1 MHVRVVPYRPE
12 WPLLFAQEAEK
23 IGKAFGAELLAV
35 HHIGSTSV
43 EGLAAKPIID
53 ILAVVR
59 DVNAIDTFAPAM
71 EALGY
76 EAMGEFGIPGR
87 RYYRKGGENRTHQI
101 HAFSEEDHWNIDR
114 HLAVDVPMVILSAV
128 LRGAGSMI
136 VPMAASLL
144 SLWLARVPIAYWIA
158 GAWGKEFIYYSYP
171 ISWAIGILIVLVA
184 YLHGGWKKKAIVAPT
199 NREEQPADHLSPFAN

>member
-59 DVNAIDTFAPAM
+59 DVNAIDTFALRWKHWAMRPWGNSASPA
-71 EALGY
+71 AAITG
-76 EAMGEFGIPGR
+76 
-87 RYYRKGGENRTHQI
+87 K
-101 HAFSEEDHWNIDR
+101 
-114 HLAVDVPMVILSAV
+114 AV
-128 LRGAGSMI
+128 
-136 VPMAASLL
+136 
-144 SLWLARVPIAYWIA
+144 
-158 GAWGKEFIYYSYP
+158 KT
-171 ISWAIGILIVLVA
+171 
-184 YLHGGWKKKAIVAPT
+184 APT
-199 NREEQPADHLSPFAN
+199 KSTPFRKRTIGTSTATWRSGITCGFIQRRHSSMAI

>member
-1 MHVRVVPYRPE
+1 MHVRVVLYRPE

-59 DVNAIDTFAPAM
+59 DVNAIDAFAPAM

-101 HAFSEEDHWNIDR
+101 HAFSEEDH
-114 HLAVDVPMVILSAV
+114 LAVRDY
-128 LRGAGSMI
+128 LRAHPKEAKLYGD
-136 VPMAASLL
+136 LKQR
-144 SLWLARVPIAYWIA
+144 LAQQFPEDIERYCDGKDAFVKALEKRAY
-158 GAWGKEFIYYSYP
+158 AWYFTK
-171 ISWAIGILIVLVA
+171 
-184 YLHGGWKKKAIVAPT
+184 
-199 NREEQPADHLSPFAN
+199 

>member
-1 MHVRVVPYRPE
+1 MHVRVVLYRPE
-12 WPLLFAQEAEK
+12 WPLLFAQETEK

-59 DVNAIDTFAPAM
+59 DVNAIDAFAPAM

-87 RYYRKGGENRTHQI
+87 MARGLNINGYAPKGFLDILDGLW
-101 HAFSEEDHWNIDR
+101 WNIDR
-114 HLAVDVPMVILSAV
+114 HLAVRDY
-128 LRGAGSMI
+128 LRVHPKEAQLYGD
-136 VPMAASLL
+136 LKQH
-144 SLWLARVPIAYWIA
+144 LAQQFPEDIEQYCDGKDAFVKALEKRAY
-158 GAWGKEFIYYSYP
+158 AWYFTK
-171 ISWAIGILIVLVA
+171 
-184 YLHGGWKKKAIVAPT
+184 
-199 NREEQPADHLSPFAN
+199 

>member
-1 MHVRVVPYRPE
+1 MRKIVVVDYHPE
-12 WPLLFAQEAEK
+12 WAEAFEREAARIAK
-23 IGKAFGAELLAV
+23 VLGENMVAI

-43 EGLAAKPIID
+43 PGLCAKPIID

-59 DVNAIDTFAPAM
+59 DVNAIDAFAPAM

-114 HLAVDVPMVILSAV
+114 HLAVRDY
-128 LRGAGSMI
+128 LRVHPKQAQLYGD
-136 VPMAASLL
+136 LKQH
-144 SLWLARVPIAYWIA
+144 LAQQFPEDIEQYCDGKDAFVKALEKRAY
-158 GAWGKEFIYYSYP
+158 AWYFTK
-171 ISWAIGILIVLVA
+171 
-184 YLHGGWKKKAIVAPT
+184 
-199 NREEQPADHLSPFAN
+199 